1 MPVIKLKQIKWPPN
15 GLHLWAEILINNH
28 KLFAVV
34 DSGASQTVVDAQ
46 MAETLNLKPVK
57 SKHVVSTG
65 VGGPVNNSMAVI
77 YNLQIGSV
85 QLQKV
90 KVVLIDFT
98 TINEAYA
105 AIGKKKVHC
114 ILGGDILKRTA
125 AIINYQN
132 STLKVSLK
140 K

>member
-1 MPVIKLKQIKWPPN
+1 
-15 GLHLWAEILINNH
+15 
-28 KLFAVV
+28 
-34 DSGASQTVVDAQ
+34 
-46 MAETLNLKPVK
+46 
-57 SKHVVSTG
+57 
-65 VGGPVNNSMAVI
+65 MAVI